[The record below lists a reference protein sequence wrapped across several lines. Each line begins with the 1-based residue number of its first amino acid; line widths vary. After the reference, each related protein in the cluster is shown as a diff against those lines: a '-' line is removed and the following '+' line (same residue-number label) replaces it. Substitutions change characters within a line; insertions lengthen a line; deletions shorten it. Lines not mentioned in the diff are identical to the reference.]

1 MLFAAFR
8 QGVIINLKRSLIRRD
23 IMACKKILGMLTI
36 VALFAGGL
44 LITPSLSNA
53 EQELRMG
60 NRSTNLDLI
69 LLESGLLKKYNLN
82 VKVIRMKTGVEMAEA
97 MVGRSINIGI
107 IGGTPLTSLLTRTK
121 TVICINNAWTTD
133 GGYAKV
139 LVRKDSP
146 YKTLED
152 LKGKKIATKI
162 GSGSYRVLGDY
173 CKLHGGIKYSDFKIL
188 NTAPASIL
196 AALESGS
203 VEAGIWFAPTT
214 SIAVHKGFA
223 RILMDFKGANLGQAT
238 WTANKAF
245 AEENFEMVSRY
256 LAASMDAQDLLRSEP
271 NYAAKL
277 LSQGLKKRGRDISPE
292 ILEIGINDF
301 IYEPGFDRKVEV
313 FETIFKSMKAAGKL
327 RGDMPDFSAFIDKR
341 YYNEAQKI
349 RAVAKK

>member
-1 MLFAAFR
+1 MEY
-8 QGVIINLKRSLIRRD
+8 KR
-23 IMACKKILGMLTI
+23 ILGMLSI
-36 VALFAGGL
+36 VAVFTLGL
-44 LITPSLSNA
+44 VIMPALSNA
-53 EQELRMG
+53 EQEIRMG
-60 NRSTNLDLI
+60 NRSTNLDLV

-97 MVGRSINIGI
+97 MVGRSIDVGI

-173 CKLHGGIKYSDFKIL
+173 CKIHGGLKYSDFKIL

-203 VEAGIWFAPTT
+203 VDAGIWFAPIT

-223 RILMDFKGANLGQAT
+223 RILMDFKGSNLGQAT
-238 WTANKAF
+238 WTANKAY
-245 AEENFEMVSRY
+245 AEKNFELVARY
-256 LAASMDAQDLLRSEP
+256 LAATMDAQALLRNNP
-271 NYAAKL
+271 KLAAKL
-277 LSQGLKKRGRDISPE
+277 LAQGLKKRGRDLSPE

-301 IYEPGFDRKVEV
+301 IYEPGFDKKVEV

-327 RGDMPDFSAFIDKR
+327 KGSMPDFNAFIDKR
-341 YYNEAQKI
+341 YYDEALKI
-349 RAVAKK
+349 RAAAKK